1 MGIRY
6 IALGPILSEEG
17 SRAFLGLRVDDGTA
31 SPCALVWAPDDL
43 SREPE
48 RVEFLRRDTARA
60 SVLEHPNILRVFGL
74 AELEEG
80 LARAVEFVDGE
91 SLRQILRTAERL
103 PANLAARVVLDAA
116 LGVQYAHLAGNEDGT
131 PLVHADL
138 RPETLFVSYSGVTKV
153 SGYGALAVAPLEA
166 EGQRIIGRRRHCA
179 PEQILGGRSAVSLHT
194 DVYLLGALLYE
205 TLTGEVP
212 FENEKNFDK
221 AVVNKPPALL
231 DSALVPEALRP
242 VIGRAMAKRGDLR
255 FATVQAFRE
264 AVEEAAGPIA
274 DRAELAAFLERTL
287 KDGGAREARWREI
300 ERGIQEWN
308 AEQAVAAAASPPPPP
323 DPPLSPAPPPEVAP
337 LPQAPPLR
345 DSRPPPAGPRAPEPE
360 AAERPAIAPS
370 PGRGPT
376 AHEPKEVPAPRS
388 RLSPALAVILLL
400 AAAGV
405 AAALGLRPGPGSKS
419 REPSAAVAEAKASPR
434 AEVQGAIAS
443 LEPASTPDS
452 HAEAGGPASPPSP
465 APSKEI
471 SPPRAAGE
479 GLGAPQ
485 AAGATLEI
493 ATDPPLAVAV
503 DGQAVGRSPVSA
515 PVGPGRHRLTLSEPS
530 AGIRLVRT
538 VDAKPGANRLSF
550 TVGKGTV
557 TLEAPS
563 GCEVRID
570 GRVVGVTP
578 LARPVSVFEGSHRIQ
593 VKLGAATWKQAFRL
607 REGEEMRFDV
617 ETQARDTP

>member
-6 IALGPILSEEG
+6 VALGPILSEEG
-17 SRAFLGLRVDDGTA
+17 SRAFLGLRIDGGMA

-74 AELEEG
+74 AELDEG

-91 SLRQILRTAERL
+91 SLRQVLKTAERL
-103 PANLAARVVLDAA
+103 PVNLAARVVLDAA

-153 SGYGALAVAPLEA
+153 SGYGALAVASLEA
-166 EGQRIIGRRRHCA
+166 EGQRNIDRRRHCA

-264 AVEEAAGPIA
+264 AVEEAAGSIA

-308 AEQAVAAAASPPPPP
+308 AEQAAAAVASPPPPP
-323 DPPLSPAPPPEVAP
+323 APPQVAHSSQAAPPPQAP
-337 LPQAPPLR
+337 LP
-345 DSRPPPAGPRAPEPE
+345 SRAGPRAPEPE
-360 AAERPAIAPS
+360 AAARPAIAPS
-370 PGRGPT
+370 PSPT
-376 AHEPKEVPAPRS
+376 ARALEEDRAPRR
-388 RLSPALAVILLL
+388 RLSPGLAVIVLVAAGAVSALWL
-400 AAAGV
+400 RSGQGSTSKKPLEAAAEGEANAPADV
-405 AAALGLRPGPGSKS
+405 QSATAGP
-419 REPSAAVAEAKASPR
+419 
-434 AEVQGAIAS
+434 
-443 LEPASTPDS
+443 EPASTPDS
-452 HAEAGGPASPPSP
+452 HAEAGGPASPSAP
-465 APSKEI
+465 APSI
-471 SPPRAAGE
+471 SPPRTGGAA
-479 GLGAPQ
+479 LDAPHG
-485 AAGATLEI
+485 AGATLEI
-493 ATDPPLAVAV
+493 ATDPPLSVAV

-530 AGIRLVRT
+530 LGVRLVRT

-578 LARPVSVFEGSHRIQ
+578 LARAVSVFEGSHRIL
-593 VKLGAATWKQAFRL
+593 VKLGTATWKQAFKL
-607 REGEEMRFDV
+607 RDGEEMRFEV
-617 ETQARDTP
+617 ETQARDMP